1 MTTAPIIS
9 LDDYQQALL
18 KLLPRGRV
26 WNKDLSSNMA
36 QVMAA
41 LAPSFKR
48 LNDRA
53 INVISDAFV
62 GTTNELLPEW
72 EETLG
77 LPDPC
82 QGPNATAANRR
93 KQAVARFV
101 GTGGLSIPAITAFAQ
116 NLGYPIQ
123 IREYAPFFADR
134 GTADSAVWD
143 ESAAYLWTVIA
154 PQQII
159 TYFSADLSV
168 AGDPLVSYQSTVLQ
182 CELARVAPA
191 HTQVGFAFTLPTT
204 TLSTPLRIG
213 FGAFT
218 ALGVFADSAGLAR
231 IAFPPLSTHSGT
243 LSSPV
248 ALAGLAALSFLPN
261 IQFAGVNVVSSV
273 APFGVF
279 NAVALFNSQ
288 TPAPYRQTWLQ
299 PFSSA
304 SFWNLPIGSSALWSL
319 ASDPDTVALR
329 AQPAAIAAANGGA
342 AIYVGQASDPLVL
355 FTSTSSNQRDAGL
368 QALVH
373 VPIGAAPGS
382 DGTMTLFDTTQ
393 PTEVWTFT
401 NCQIQNQTG
410 GYLSAISAACSVTA
424 TNGEADVLCGDGTD
438 TSTLNYGYGTAG
450 TIRQW
455 EWAAGVV
462 SHTLRFAMPAS
473 AVSRPATLPFGVTHV
488 FGSTA
493 TSGRISYGC
502 TIGIPASVNLA
513 SLGLSA
519 GGLIIAQTLQ
529 NHGAVMRLTSAVKG
543 VTLFAE
549 PALENDALIQEARSD
564 LANILPQYLSILRN
578 QSASSINGGG
588 APIVAAAAALNP
600 NVCGTGGTQ
609 LPTVPSGLV
618 GV

>member
-218 ALGVFADSAGLAR
+218 ALPPDVAPAIQFGFFLEPADWQLGAVVPRQRSRHRGAARAACRYRGGQRRRGDLCRSGQRSAG
-231 IAFPPLSTHSGT
+231 
-243 LSSPV
+243 
-248 ALAGLAALSFLPN
+248 
-261 IQFAGVNVVSSV
+261 
-273 APFGVF
+273 
-279 NAVALFNSQ
+279 AVHFH
-288 TPAPYRQTWLQ
+288 
-299 PFSSA
+299 F
-304 SFWNLPIGSSALWSL
+304 
-319 ASDPDTVALR
+319 
-329 AQPAAIAAANGGA
+329 
-342 AIYVGQASDPLVL
+342 
-355 FTSTSSNQRDAGL
+355 
-368 QALVH
+368 
-373 VPIGAAPGS
+373 
-382 DGTMTLFDTTQ
+382 
-393 PTEVWTFT
+393 
-401 NCQIQNQTG
+401 
-410 GYLSAISAACSVTA
+410 
-424 TNGEADVLCGDGTD
+424 
-438 TSTLNYGYGTAG
+438 
-450 TIRQW
+450 
-455 EWAAGVV
+455 
-462 SHTLRFAMPAS
+462 
-473 AVSRPATLPFGVTHV
+473 
-488 FGSTA
+488 
-493 TSGRISYGC
+493 
-502 TIGIPASVNLA
+502 
-513 SLGLSA
+513 
-519 GGLIIAQTLQ
+519 
-529 NHGAVMRLTSAVKG
+529 
-543 VTLFAE
+543 
-549 PALENDALIQEARSD
+549 
-564 LANILPQYLSILRN
+564 
-578 QSASSINGGG
+578 
-588 APIVAAAAALNP
+588 
-600 NVCGTGGTQ
+600 
-609 LPTVPSGLV
+609 
-618 GV
+618 